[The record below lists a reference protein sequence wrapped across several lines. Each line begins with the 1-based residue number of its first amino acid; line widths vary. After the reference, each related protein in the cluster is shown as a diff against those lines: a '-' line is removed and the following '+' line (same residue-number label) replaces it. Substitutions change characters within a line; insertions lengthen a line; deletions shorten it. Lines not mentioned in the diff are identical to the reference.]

1 LTARAGSRELGH
13 MASFVESRQPPG
25 GQLGRRFV
33 FGLPLLFAAAAAGAQ
48 DGDLTY
54 PRSSLV
60 ITTAGRD
67 LKFEIELALDDLHRS
82 RGLMFRKKLGP
93 YEGMLFD
100 FFQEMPV
107 SFWMKNTLIPLDML
121 FIAADGTIKHIHP
134 NALPLT
140 TDPIPSQFPVRAV
153 LEINGGSAALLG
165 IKPGDK
171 VKHPTFGNG

>member
-1 LTARAGSRELGH
+1 MASLIGSR
-13 MASFVESRQPPG
+13 R
-25 GQLGRRFV
+25 LGRRVLVSIPFI
-33 FGLPLLFAAAAAGAQ
+33 LAAGTVRGQA
-48 DGDLTY
+48 GELTY

-60 ITTAGRD
+60 IAARGRD
-67 LKFEIELALDDLHRS
+67 IKYEVELALDDAHRS

-107 SFWMKNTLIPLDML
+107 SFWMKNTPIPLDML
-121 FIAADGTIKHIHP
+121 FIAADGTIKHIHA
-134 NALPLT
+134 NAVPLT
-140 TDPIPSQFPVRAV
+140 TDAIPSEFPVRAV

-171 VKHPTFGNG
+171 VRHAIFGSA

>member
-1 LTARAGSRELGH
+1 MVGSGL
-13 MASFVESRQPPG
+13 
-25 GQLGRRFV
+25 LGRRFV
-33 FGLPLLFAAAAAGAQ
+33 LVIPVVLAAATARSQEGE
-48 DGDLTY
+48 LTY

-60 ITTAGRD
+60 IAAAGRD
-67 LKFEIELALDDLHRS
+67 IKFDIELALDDLHRS
-82 RGLMFRKKLGP
+82 HGLMFRKKLGP

-121 FIAADGTIKHIHP
+121 FIAADGTIKHIHA
-134 NALPLT
+134 NAVPMT
-140 TDPIPSQFPVRAV
+140 TDPIPSQYPVRAV

-171 VKHPTFGNG
+171 VKHPIFGNV

>member
-1 LTARAGSRELGH
+1 
-13 MASFVESRQPPG
+13 MASFVGLRLP
-25 GQLGRRFV
+25 GRRFV
-33 FGLPLLFAAAAAGAQ
+33 LAIPVVLAAAAARSQEGE
-48 DGDLTY
+48 LTY

-60 ITTAGRD
+60 IAAAGRD
-67 LKFEIELALDDLHRS
+67 IKFDIELALDDLHRS
-82 RGLMFRKKLGP
+82 HGLMFRKKLGP

-121 FIAADGTIKHIHP
+121 FIAADGTIKYIHA
-134 NALPLT
+134 NAVPMT
-140 TDPIPSQFPVRAV
+140 TDPIPSQYPVRAV

-171 VKHPTFGNG
+171 VKHPIFGNV